1 MQEEWAQLIERYF
14 AEQNPGAAKLIT
26 PDCQIWLQGAA
37 ESCSPNRRGWLVSVN
52 VLSSWL
58 LVELADGVLLI
69 FARPT
74 RVERRGTGEAMLEP
88 GKRCDELVI
97 SGYRWCI
104 FDWAGSEDS
113 PGRTQVLRGG
123 EARFLGADS
132 SLE

>member
-1 MQEEWAQLIERYF
+1 MKEEWKQLVESYF
-14 AEQNPGAAKLIT
+14 AEQNARSAKLIT
-26 PDCQIWLQGAA
+26 PDYQIWLQRAE
-37 ESCSPNRRGWLVSVN
+37 ESCSPNRRGWLVSVT

-74 RVERRGTGEAMLEP
+74 RVERQGIGEAMLEP

-113 PGRTQVLRGG
+113 PGRTQVLMGG
-123 EARFLGADS
+123 EARFLGADL

>member
-1 MQEEWAQLIERYF
+1 MQEEWAELIKRYF
-14 AEQNPGAAKLIT
+14 AEQNARSAKLIT
-26 PDCQIWLQGAA
+26 PDYQIWLERAE
-37 ESCSPNRRGWLVSVN
+37 ESCSPNCRGWLVSVT

-69 FARPT
+69 FAKPT
-74 RVERRGTGEAMLEP
+74 RVERRGPGEAMLGP